1 MKAGNSN
8 RAISA
13 TNMNEG
19 SSRSHSIFI
28 LTVSQNNLND
38 LSVITIINRFYLKM
52 FVLLYTKINLLI
64 IDLYKG
70 KTS

>member
-38 LSVITIINRFYLKM
+38 LSVIIKKLTQFYIFLTFLYRII
-52 FVLLYTKINLLI
+52 
-64 IDLYKG
+64 
-70 KTS
+70 

>member
-1 MKAGNSN
+1 
-8 RAISA
+8 
-13 TNMNEG
+13 MNEG